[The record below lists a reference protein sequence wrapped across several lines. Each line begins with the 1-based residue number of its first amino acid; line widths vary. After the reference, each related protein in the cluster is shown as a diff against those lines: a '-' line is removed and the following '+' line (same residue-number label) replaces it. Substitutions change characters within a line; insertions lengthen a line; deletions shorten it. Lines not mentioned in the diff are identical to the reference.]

1 MFNRTYQI
9 RSRRGDL
16 VSAGEV
22 IQELVERVSERQSF
36 YRPGKRTSPGN
47 PSISR
52 DSRKGV
58 FPKSNGGKLQGVQL
72 ELFHVEQNTYH
83 FSPSNE
89 SPNQEANRDRPLF
102 DLFPE
107 AYAQEEKSLLPT
119 APTVVRSGV

>member
-36 YRPGKRTSPGN
+36 YRPGRKLQPGAAKTADH
-47 PSISR
+47 IS
-52 DSRKGV
+52 K
-58 FPKSNGGKLQGVQL
+58 KSSGQLQGVQL
-72 ELFHVEQNTYH
+72 ELFHVEPNTSH

-89 SPNQEANRDRPLF
+89 SPNQEANRERPLF

-107 AYAQEEKSLLPT
+107 AYDQKEKSLLP
-119 APTVVRSGV
+119 AARAVVRSGV